1 MGKSCASDSVSEQQ
15 FIGENMANQNELF
28 KAETTWFHVFK
39 TMIDSGDVAKMG
51 PHAATVYLVVKAHT
65 NFNTGQAFP
74 AIETIVEKSGVSRAQ
89 VMRSL
94 VTLEEL
100 GYIVKSKKG
109 RSNTYSVREKVE
121 IHDAGGRPTHV
132 ATWDYLPASVQAAV
146 ADLKNVL
153 VSGNAGDARIVHIE
167 KLIVNIVQDNGT
179 VNNNFDGVGIPAE
192 ARAKIDAILKA
203 CGR

>member
-1 MGKSCASDSVSEQQ
+1 
-15 FIGENMANQNELF
+15 MANQNELF

-39 TMIDSGDVAKMG
+39 NMVDSGDIARMG

-65 NFNTGQAFP
+65 NFSTGRAFP

-100 GYIVKSKKG
+100 GYITKSKTG
-109 RSNTYSVREKVE
+109 RNNTYNVREKVE
-121 IHDAGGRPTHV
+121 ITDSGGRPTHV

-153 VSGNAGDARIVHIE
+153 VSGSAADARIVHIE
-167 KLIVNIVQDNGT
+167 RLTVNIAQDGGT
-179 VNNNFDGVGIPAE
+179 INQYGAAGIPAE

-203 CGR
+203 CGK